1 MSRLAEALAESRWT
15 RPALA
20 TLAFAVWS
28 VFAAVHAH
36 VKPADFYVFWD
47 AARHTGAPYD
57 PALIAALEAR
67 LHITGAWPFAYP
79 PTFLLLAWPFAQL
92 PLRLA
97 YPLWTGLEMSLFL
110 LAASYFVRPVWTTA
124 LLALTPVVFFAA
136 MLGQTSL
143 LTGAAMLAAW
153 RFRDVRPALAGV
165 LLGVAACVK
174 PQAMILAPIVF
185 WGRWRLLGCMAVTG
199 VVMALASLGFGWRRW
214 PEWLHAMSAFQALV
228 PMTDRINP
236 SALMPG
242 VVWSLAVGALGLR
255 LAATWRDLVGLV
267 AGALCVAPYAHA
279 YDLAALTPLALGWL
293 IEWRRAG
300 WARALTGGALLGG
313 VVATPLAALGLCAA
327 LAALLAIERWRRVPR
342 PSAGLGAEAGTP

>member
-1 MSRLAEALAESRWT
+1 MRPTAGFPSDNLQRAALTAAAFVAGY
-15 RPALA
+15 ALSA
-20 TLAFAVWS
+20 WRIGHGA
-28 VFAAVHAH
+28 
-36 VKPADFYVFWD
+36 PDFYVFWT
-47 AARHTGAPYD
+47 AGRHWRTPYD
-57 PALIAALEAR
+57 PSVVAHLLAQLR
-67 LHITGAWPFAYP
+67 LHGVWPFAYP
-79 PTFLLLAWPFAQL
+79 PTFLLVAWPFAQL

-153 RFRDVRPALAGV
+153 RFRDARPALAGV
-165 LLGVAACVK
+165 LLGVAGCIK
-174 PQAMILAPIVF
+174 PQALILAPVVF

-214 PEWLHAMSAFQALV
+214 PEWLHAMTAFQALV

-242 VVWSLAVGALGLR
+242 IGWSFAVGALGLW
-255 LAATWRDLVGLV
+255 LAASSRDLVGLV

-300 WARALTGGALLGG
+300 WARALTGGALLSGLI
-313 VVATPLAALGLCAA
+313 ATPLAALGLCAA
-327 LAALLAIERWRRVPR
+327 VAALPAMERWRRVPR
-342 PSAGLGAEAGTP
+342 PGAGLGVEAGTP